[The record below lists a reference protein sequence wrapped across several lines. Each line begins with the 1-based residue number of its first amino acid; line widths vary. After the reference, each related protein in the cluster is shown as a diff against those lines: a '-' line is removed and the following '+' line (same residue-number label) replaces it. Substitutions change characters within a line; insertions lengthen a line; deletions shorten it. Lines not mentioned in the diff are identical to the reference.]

1 MISGTI
7 DTIRIKATKELNQ
20 SKRAELGQFLTPSVI
35 AKFMAGLFKKD
46 YNTPIHLL
54 DAGAGVG
61 SLTAAFLDRKLNGWN
76 ANHDIQ
82 ITAYEI
88 DAILLPYLRKNISE
102 YKSLLS
108 KENCVLKESLLNLDF
123 IVDAV
128 LKIEKECP
136 PVFTHAILNPPYKK
150 INSSS
155 QHRFLLSS
163 IGFETVNLYTA
174 FVALSLMQLKD
185 NGELVAII
193 PRSFCNGNYYK
204 SFRKLITQN
213 AAIKHIHLF
222 ESRTQAFKDDDVLQ
236 ENIIIH
242 LIKGAPQGKVIVSRS
257 TNESLNDF
265 TENSYPYEQI
275 VKPDDSEAFIHIPNL
290 KENLIENSDAITYTL
305 ADLGVE
311 VSTGPVVDF
320 RVKEHLFMEPE
331 NGTIPLLYP
340 NHFNGKELDWPKQSK
355 KPNAIALNLDTQ
367 KMFYPSGF
375 YTLVRRFSSKEE
387 KQRVVAR
394 VVNPEMLKS
403 KFIGIENHL
412 NVFHSAKKGISEDL
426 AYGIAAYLNSSF
438 VDIHFRSFSGHTQVN
453 ATDLRQMKYPS
464 KNELSKLGK
473 WAKKFKTFDQVKIDE
488 QLMKIL

>member
-7 DTIRIKATKELNQ
+7 DTIRIRATKELNQ
-20 SKRAELGQFLTPSVI
+20 SKRAELGQFLTPSII
-35 AKFMAGLFKKD
+35 AKFMAELFQKHC
-46 YNTPIHLL
+46 NSQIRLL

-61 SLTAAFLDRKLNGWN
+61 SLSAAFLDRMLNGWN
-76 ANHDIQ
+76 HSQDIHV
-82 ITAYEI
+82 TAYEI
-88 DAILLPYLRKNISE
+88 DGILLPYLKKNLST
-102 YKSLLS
+102 YKNSLS
-108 KENCVLKESLLNLDF
+108 KENIALKDNLLNCDF
-123 IVDAV
+123 IADAV
-128 LKIEKECP
+128 LKIKNNSP
-136 PVFTHAILNPPYKK
+136 RVFTHAILNPPYKK
-150 INSSS
+150 INSTS
-155 QHRFLLSS
+155 QHRSLLSS

-174 FVALSLMQLKD
+174 FVALSLMLLKD
-185 NGELVAII
+185 KGELVAII

-204 SFRKLITQN
+204 SFRNLITQN

-222 ESRTQAFKDDDVLQ
+222 EARNQAFKEDDVLQ
-236 ENIIIH
+236 ENIILH
-242 LIKGAPQGKVIVSRS
+242 LVKGENQGEVIISRS
-257 TNESLNDF
+257 TNESLADF
-265 TENSYPYEQI
+265 TESSYLYGQI
-275 VKPDDSEAFIHIPNL
+275 VKPEDSEAFIHIPNL
-290 KENLIENSDAITYTL
+290 KENRLENSDAITYTL
-305 ADLGVE
+305 SDLGIE

-320 RVKEHLFMEPE
+320 RVKEHLFMEPQK
-331 NGTIPLLYP
+331 GSIPLLYP

-355 KPNAIALNLDTQ
+355 KPNSIALNPETQ

-473 WAKKFKTFDQVKIDE
+473 WAKKLKTFEQIKIDE